1 MSRIEDKLEQ
11 LADGLK
17 SAGDDALRLEVV
29 QRARRFKRS
38 WVEMAEAL
46 VHVQDSRA
54 FERWGYSDLHEYCAK
69 ELRIR
74 SQTVEKL
81 TGSYSALRAHAP
93 EVLARDGVARTIPT
107 IDAVDYFARA
117 LERRGGAD
125 EIEPSSELVDDL
137 HKAVFDEALPVE
149 TIKRKFDPLFHP
161 HKPVTPSDLDILE
174 RTRATGRRLG
184 LLVEECKGLSSGT
197 RQMMEEGLAEL
208 ETELSAKI
216 ESKRKKLETA

>member
-1 MSRIEDKLEQ
+1 MPRIEEKLEQ

-17 SAGDDALRLEVV
+17 AAGDDALRLEVV

-46 VHVQDSRA
+46 VHVNDSRA
-54 FERWGYSDLHEYCAK
+54 YERWGYNDLHEYCAK

-74 SQTVEKL
+74 PQTVDKL

-117 LERRGGAD
+117 LERRGGD
-125 EIEPSSELVDDL
+125 DMEPSAELVDDL

-149 TIKRKFDPLFHP
+149 AIKKRFNPLFQP
-161 HKPVTPSDLDILE
+161 QKTSAPSDVELFE
-174 RTRATGRRLG
+174 RTRATARRLG
-184 LLVEECKGLSSGT
+184 LLVEECKGLSGET
-197 RQMMEEGLAEL
+197 RQMVEEALAEL
-208 ETELSAKI
+208 ETQLTSKI
-216 ESKRKKLETA
+216 EAKRKKLETV